1 MNRQKSK
8 EKELLLK
15 LKASKETRDSLKENL
30 KGAQAEYDKAESEL
44 IEFLESHSAVSTA
57 KYQGL
62 GYAQIQ
68 KPRLYAS
75 CKEENIQELFD
86 FLKDHG
92 REDLIKTT
100 VLPQSLS
107 SFTSECIENGD
118 EIPEQWPRWPRL
130 MCGQCGQSPAEA

>member
-1 MNRQKSK
+1 MDKATERDLVLQFKCAK
-8 EKELLLK
+8 EKRE
-15 LKASKETRDSLKENL
+15 ALKEEL
-30 KGAQAEYDKAESEL
+30 KQAQEEYEKTEFAV
-44 IEFLESHSAVSTA
+44 IEYLESNSAISTA
-57 KYQGL
+57 KYEGL

-75 CKEENIQELFD
+75 CKEDNLQELFD

-107 SFTSECIENGD
+107 SFTSECIENGT
-118 EIPEQWPRWPRL
+118 EIPECISYYLKPSLRL
-130 MCGQCGQSPAEA
+130 YS

>member
-1 MNRQKSK
+1 MDKATERDLVLQFKCAK
-8 EKELLLK
+8 EKRE
-15 LKASKETRDSLKENL
+15 ALKEDL
-30 KGAQAEYDKAESEL
+30 KQAQEEYEKTEFAV
-44 IEFLESHSAVSTA
+44 IEYLESNSAISTA
-57 KYQGL
+57 KYEGL

-75 CKEENIQELFD
+75 CKEDNLQELFD

-107 SFTSECIENGD
+107 SFTSECIENGT
-118 EIPEQWPRWPRL
+118 EIPECISYYLKPSLRL
-130 MCGQCGQSPAEA
+130 YS